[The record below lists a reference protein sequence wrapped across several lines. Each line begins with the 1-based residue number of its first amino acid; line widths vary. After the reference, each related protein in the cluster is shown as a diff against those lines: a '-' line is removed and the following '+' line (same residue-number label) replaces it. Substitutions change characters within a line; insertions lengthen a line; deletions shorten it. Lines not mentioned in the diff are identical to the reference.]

1 MKTFEYKTY
10 GKSELAMMYYPN
22 STKEAAMESFRHE
35 LQINPRLRHL
45 ISRNRHVYWPKHVRM
60 ITAELGEPSEY
71 QHVEEK

>member
-1 MKTFEYKTY
+1 MSDKAFEIRTY

-45 ISRNRHVYWPKHVRM
+45 ISRNRHVYWPKHVRL
-60 ITAELGEPSEY
+60 IVDELGEPSEY
-71 QHVEEK
+71 